1 MKKKRIL
8 LLSIHKIR
16 DLPGLALLK
25 AQIETRYGYK
35 CFVANVG
42 SLGLLVPSFQP
53 HLVVFPWM
61 WTRQEVD
68 WAKKLGQMGI
78 SVAVLLAEGFAYWE
92 PLRLQMAG
100 KFTDLKYVDIHFQWN
115 DEIAE
120 LMRLHRTLPEDR
132 IFVAGVPRFDF
143 YRHPLQ
149 RLFMAKAEFCT
160 KYGLQADR
168 PIVTWATNFGYV
180 KYVGHPEAVRL
191 AQKSSEAGG
200 IRDFPPYGS
209 FSRGV
214 AVEGASREIQTS
226 AIVKMAR
233 EFPDVSFV
241 IKVAPGE
248 DDQWYF
254 RQQEAAGVDNL
265 VIVGSEYIWDVLNSS
280 DVHLHRTCTTGA
292 EAWFMGKPTID
303 LQLNPDEM
311 WFSQDL
317 ASGGDVARSFAE
329 LIERVSYYLSGGE
342 IGPEKLRAREAMSHR
357 WFYKVDGRSSVRHAD
372 TIHAFLENQPSEPRI
387 PRDWKNLTMIAKGH
401 LRHLLRLEPYESLLD
416 LLPFFRSDDPSGD
429 QRFLVNRERYFTS
442 HEVDGWVKR
451 ILWAL
456 KGEEQVAGV
465 DKKAD

>member
-1 MKKKRIL
+1 
-8 LLSIHKIR
+8 
-16 DLPGLALLK
+16 
-25 AQIETRYGYK
+25 
-35 CFVANVG
+35 
-42 SLGLLVPSFQP
+42 
-53 HLVVFPWM
+53 
-61 WTRQEVD
+61 
-68 WAKKLGQMGI
+68 
-78 SVAVLLAEGFAYWE
+78 
-92 PLRLQMAG
+92 
-100 KFTDLKYVDIHFQWN
+100 
-115 DEIAE
+115 
-120 LMRLHRTLPEDR
+120 
-132 IFVAGVPRFDF
+132 
-143 YRHPLQ
+143 
-149 RLFMAKAEFCT
+149 MAKAEFCT
-160 KYGLQADR
+160 KYGLRADK

-214 AVEGASREIQTS
+214 VVEGASREIQTS

-233 EFPDVSFV
+233 EFPDVSFL

-265 VIVGSEYIWDVLNSS
+265 VIVGSEYIWDVLNAS

-317 ASGGDVARSFAE
+317 ASGGDVARSVAE

-342 IGPEKLRAREAMSHR
+342 IGPEKVRAREAMAHR
-357 WFYKVDGRSSVRHAD
+357 WFYKVDGKSSVRHVD

-387 PRDWKNLTMIAKGH
+387 PRDWKNLSMIAKAH
-401 LRHLLRLEPYESLLD
+401 LRHILGLEPYESLLD

-456 KGEEQVAGV
+456 NGAEQVAGV